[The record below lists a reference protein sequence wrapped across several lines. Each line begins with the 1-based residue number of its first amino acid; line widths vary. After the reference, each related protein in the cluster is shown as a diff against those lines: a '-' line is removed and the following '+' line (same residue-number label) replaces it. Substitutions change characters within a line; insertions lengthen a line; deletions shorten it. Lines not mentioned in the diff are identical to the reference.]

1 MYNRSRLL
9 VAGITAAFVFS
20 MAIGSA
26 SANRLSTSAQDIDM
40 RWSNLIFSSDAGSS
54 VTCPITLQ
62 GSFHSR
68 TLGKVVNGLIG
79 FVSRG
84 SVRGQN
90 SAGNCTGGTGTVLT
104 ATLPWHITY
113 RSFQGTLPNI
123 TGVKINL
130 IGTSFQIQ
138 PEGSLTCL
146 ARATT
151 TNPMVGTVNLS
162 SGRATSLSADPSAS
176 IPLTGSG
183 GFCAFGGEGHF
194 EGTTSSVTRLASTA
208 SITITL
214 I

>member
-1 MYNRSRLL
+1 MCKLSRLL
-9 VAGITAAFVFS
+9 IAGFTTAVVFS
-20 MAIGSA
+20 IAVGSA

-40 RWSNLIFSSDAGSS
+40 RWSSLVFSSDAGSS
-54 VTCPITLQ
+54 ATCPITLQ

-79 FVSRG
+79 FVSRA
-84 SVRGQN
+84 SVRGQT
-90 SAGNCTGGTGTVLT
+90 SAGNCTGATATVLT

-123 TGVKINL
+123 TGVTINVINASL
-130 IGTSFQIQ
+130 QIQ
-138 PEGSLTCL
+138 PSGSLTCL
-146 ARATT
+146 LRSTT
-151 TNPMVGTVNLS
+151 TNPIGGTVNLS
-162 SGRATSLSADPSAS
+162 AGRATSLTADRTFG

-194 EGTTSSVTRLASTA
+194 EGTTVSVTRLASTT